1 MLKKT
6 LATGALIL
14 ASSAGILLPAAPAAA
29 QGGAWTSGH
38 GSNVSGNIAYI
49 NGIENVNQGCGN
61 SNAVLGQSLASCFN
75 SGVIVQ
81 N

>member
-6 LATGALIL
+6 LAVGVVTL
-14 ASSAGILLPAAPAAA
+14 ASAGVILSATPAAA

-38 GSNVSGNIAYI
+38 GSDVSGNIAYI
-49 NGIENVNQGCGN
+49 NDVNNTNVGCGN
-61 SNAVLGQSLASCFN
+61 SNAVLGQTLASCYN
-75 SGVIVQ
+75 AGVIIQ

>member
-6 LATGALIL
+6 FATGAVVL
-14 ASSAGILLPAAPAAA
+14 ASTGILLTAAPAAA
-29 QGGAWTSGH
+29 YAHAWTSGH
-38 GSNVSGNIAYI
+38 GSNVGGNIAYI
-49 NGIENVNQGCGN
+49 NGIENSNAGCGN
-61 SNAVLGQSLASCFN
+61 SNAVLGQTLASCYN

>member
-6 LATGALIL
+6 LATAALVL
-14 ASSAGILLPAAPAAA
+14 ASAGVLFSAAPAAA
-29 QGGAWTSGH
+29 YGGAWTSGH

-49 NGIENVNQGCGN
+49 NGIENENEGCGN
-61 SNAVLGQSLASCFN
+61 SNAVLGQSLASCYN
-75 SGVIVQ
+75 SGVIIQ

>member
-6 LATGALIL
+6 FATGALVL
-14 ASSAGILLPAAPAAA
+14 ASAGILLTAAPAAA
-29 QGGAWTSGH
+29 YANAWTSGSG

-49 NGIENVNQGCGN
+49 NGIENSNAGCGN
-61 SNAVLGQSLASCFN
+61 SNAVLGQSLASCYN

>member
-1 MLKKT
+1 VLKKT
-6 LATGALIL
+6 FATGAVVL
-14 ASSAGILLPAAPAAA
+14 ASAGILLSAAPAAA
-29 QGGAWTSGH
+29 YASAWTSGD

-49 NGIENVNQGCGN
+49 NGIENANAGCGN
-61 SNAVLGQSLASCFN
+61 SNAVLGQSLASCYN